1 MSGHHFTGYNIF
13 KSVSYFF
20 FERGFSEEKI
30 SVSALVDAS
39 WTCKIDAVSG
49 LLKEKKKKKTWISI
63 TYVTLV
69 YTRTIHIERLLLND
83 KIIYV

>member
-1 MSGHHFTGYNIF
+1 MSGHHFTDYNIF
-13 KSVSYFF
+13 KSVWYYF

-49 LLKEKKKKKTWISI
+49 LLKEKKKK
-63 TYVTLV
+63 
-69 YTRTIHIERLLLND
+69 ED
-83 KIIYV
+83 MDIYDIYKYIFLSKSS